1 MWKSFS
7 LDFDLPDD
15 DALQM
20 QSPSSFTAQLKR
32 GHVLIFFFFPFLMYL
47 VVGTD

>member
-32 GHVLIFFFFPFLMYL
+32 SHVLNFFFPFLMYL